1 MLSLREDTF
10 EHQVFGGTFAVR
22 HIIHRSIWNLRA
34 TSVLSDFTGF
44 EAAELKV
51 IVTKWRIAITNQT
64 MHFITL
70 YAAFHFEVR
79 CFVLVSYH
87 ITSEVK

>member
-1 MLSLREDTF
+1 MLFILSTSIIFDLCHTVKYNNAPMLSLREDTF

-51 IVTKWRIAITNQT
+51 IVTK
-64 MHFITL
+64 
-70 YAAFHFEVR
+70 
-79 CFVLVSYH
+79 
-87 ITSEVK
+87 